1 MKKKREK
8 TFLFNYKNVLY
19 IYTLYGVKIDRIYY
33 FRISFFR
40 AVDDIISIVYGKIIL
55 CHDIT
60 PQ

>member
-1 MKKKREK
+1 MKKKKEK

-40 AVDDIISIVYGKIIL
+40 AVDDIINIIYGKIIL